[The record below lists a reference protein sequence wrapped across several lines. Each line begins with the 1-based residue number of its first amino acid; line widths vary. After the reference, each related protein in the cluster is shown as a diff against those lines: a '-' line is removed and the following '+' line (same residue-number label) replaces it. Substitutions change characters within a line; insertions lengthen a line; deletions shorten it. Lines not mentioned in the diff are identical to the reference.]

1 MLIASMNQKS
11 FPNILV
17 VMTQPDVANQVT
29 TEKQSIVRI
38 SDQADQTIGY
48 NFLAIDQLLPEL
60 QFKRDPSPQC
70 CGCRNFKSST

>member
-38 SDQADQTIGY
+38 SDQARS
-48 NFLAIDQLLPEL
+48 EE
-60 QFKRDPSPQC
+60 RV
-70 CGCRNFKSST
+70 